1 MSFIVGQRWVSQAE
15 NDLGLGTVLQADN
28 RFVQVLF
35 PAADESRNYAVAQ
48 APLMRVEFAPGDTL
62 KTLEEYE
69 FVVEHVE
76 ENQGTLIYHGTRV
89 DDGET
94 VAVKEIMLDHH
105 ISLNTPEARLLTA
118 NYDRPNWF
126 SLRLR
131 AHQQKAELEASPLLG
146 LQGARVG
153 LIPHQLYIANS
164 VGQRF
169 APRVLLADEVG
180 LGKTIEAGLIIHQQL
195 LSGRSQRVLIVLPE
209 SLQHQWLVE
218 MLRRFNLHFSIFD
231 EQRCEAE
238 AETSEDENFQ
248 PFDSEQQI
256 IISQEWLSQAGKW
269 QQKLLESNWDL
280 VVVDE
285 AHHITPDA
293 EALSEQNA
301 LYESVKTIGSQTQGL
316 ILLTATP
323 DQLGHYGHFCRL
335 QLLDPARFHCY
346 ETFKQEE
353 SKYQEVADIANTL
366 LEQAELSS
374 AQQELLKQLLTDST
388 DQDKIEAYQTKQ
400 DADIAEL
407 LIKELLDRHGTGRIM
422 FRNSRHGIKGFPE
435 RKLIA
440 QPQNLPEGYPST
452 GDFAGVTPEKQ
463 HTATVLETD
472 AWWKLDPRVNWLI
485 DFLKQNKSEKVLII
499 CAHADTAM
507 KLDDVLFEAEGLRS
521 TVFHEGMTIVERDKA
536 AAYFADEENSAQALI
551 CSEIGS
557 EGRNFQFAHHLVL
570 FDLPANPDLLEQRIG
585 RLDRIGQTETVK
597 IHVPYLTNSAQENL
611 FNWYQQSFNAFEQT
625 STTARIV
632 ATENK
637 QQVTDLLL
645 AQSEAAEINGFIKAC
660 KTRNDA
666 LKLEVENGRDRLLEL
681 NSSGGTKAGEIQDH
695 IEQLD
700 DSTELMNYMI
710 EVWDQFG
717 VQHEEKATFSKI
729 IRPGDHML
737 HAHFPQLQ
745 EDGMTVCFDRET
757 ALSQEDQH
765 FLTWEH
771 PMVTG
776 TLDML
781 SSGDLGNSSVCLLPH
796 KQLPAGTFL
805 IEASYLLTTNAP
817 KKLQL
822 HRHLPNTAI
831 RVMLDKKGN
840 NLADKVKQG
849 SLDKTLKNAKKQIA
863 QQLVKAL
870 KDEISPLLEKGQVM
884 AEAHGSQLKATAK
897 QAMLESGQQELT
909 RIKALQQVNPSIRD
923 EEIEF
928 LEQRIHDSE
937 KEIEAATV
945 SLDAIRLIVV
955 TQA

>member
-48 APLMRVEFAPGDTL
+48 APLMRVEFAPGDKL

-69 FVVEHVE
+69 FIVEHVE
-76 ENQGTLIYHGTRV
+76 ENNGTLIYIGTRI
-89 DDGET
+89 DNGEA
-94 VAVKEIMLDHH
+94 VSVKEIMLDHH

-131 AHQQKAELEASPLLG
+131 AHQQKAELESSHLLG

-153 LIPHQLYIANS
+153 LIPHQLYIADS

-195 LSGRSQRVLIVLPE
+195 LSGRSQRALIILPE

-231 EQRCEAE
+231 EQRCQAE
-238 AETSEDENFQ
+238 AETADDENFQ
-248 PFDSEQQI
+248 PFDNEQQI
-256 IISQEWLSQAGKW
+256 IVSQEWLSKSDKW
-269 QQKLLESNWDL
+269 QQKLLEANWDL

-285 AHHITPDA
+285 AHHITPDTA
-293 EALSEQNA
+293 ASDEQNS
-301 LYESVKTIGSQTQGL
+301 LYQAVQTIGSQTQGL

-346 ETFKQEE
+346 DTFKQEE
-353 SKYQEVADIANTL
+353 SKYQDVADIANTL
-366 LEQAELSS
+366 IDQNPLNDG
-374 AQQELLKQLLTDST
+374 QQTLLTELLSDKTNQEKVAHYQKEQDTDV
-388 DQDKIEAYQTKQ
+388 
-400 DADIAEL
+400 AEY

-422 FRNSRHGIKGFPE
+422 FRNSRQGIKGFPE
-435 RKLIA
+435 RQVIPSPLA
-440 QPQNLPEGYPST
+440 LPDGYPSSV
-452 GDFAGVTPEKQ
+452 DFAGTSPETQHDSGVTE
-463 HTATVLETD
+463 AN
-472 AWWKLDPRVNWLI
+472 AWWKVDPRVEWLI
-485 DFLKQNKSEKVLII
+485 NFLKENKSEKILII
-499 CAHADTAM
+499 CAHAHTAM
-507 KLDDVLFEAEGLRS
+507 KLDDVLFESEGLRS
-521 TVFHEGMTIVERDKA
+521 TVFHEGMSIVERDKA

-585 RLDRIGQTETVK
+585 RLDRIGQTENVK
-597 IHVPYLTNSAQENL
+597 IHVPYLISTAQENL
-611 FNWYQQSFNAFEQT
+611 YNWYHQSFNAFEQT

-632 ATENK
+632 AAEQK
-637 QQVTDLLL
+637 QQMIDTLLS
-645 AQSEAAEINGFIKAC
+645 QSEGADIQNFIAQCQK
-660 KTRNDA
+660 RNDE

-681 NSSGGTKAGEIQDH
+681 NSSGGAKANEIQEQ

-776 TLDML
+776 TLEML

-805 IEASYLLTTNAP
+805 IEASYLLTASAP

-831 RVMLDKKGN
+831 RIMLDKKGN

-870 KDEISPLLEKGQVM
+870 KDEISPLLEKGQAM
-884 AEAHGSQLKATAK
+884 AEAHGSQLKAEATT
-897 QAMLESGQQELT
+897 AMLAAGQQELT

-928 LEQRIHDSE
+928 LEQRISDSE
-937 KEIEAATV
+937 KEISAATV